1 MDYDAELTLITRQ
14 GCHLCE
20 EASNDLARLVAR
32 FSALY
37 PDKPYAVEV
46 LDVDSDSALQS
57 KYSEEVP
64 VLLLNGKQVSF
75 FKIDV
80 DRVLALMEK
89 L

>member
-1 MDYDAELTLITRQ
+1 MDYEAELTLITRQ

-46 LDVDSDSALQS
+46 LDVDSDPALQS

>member
-46 LDVDSDSALQS
+46 LDVDSDSALQR